1 MKICMLAT
9 SFPRH
14 KEDFV
19 GQWVLG
25 LARALVDKGANVTV
39 IAPHDHDTSD
49 EDTWDGIQIRRFYYW
64 LPKSSHGLCYGA
76 GIPTNIRRKKWVAL
90 QFPTLE
96 AGFLSAALRYG
107 KDADVYNAHWT
118 FAGLPTVWVS
128 KLKRKPL
135 VTTAYS
141 AEYVNKALHP
151 LNKYIVNNSS
161 AVISISQFTKDTL
174 EQVVKPRRHHVIG
187 LGVNS
192 EKIAPEDFNIAE
204 FRAQQG
210 IMTDEKL
217 IFAVGRLVERKGYAV
232 LIEAMTA
239 LINQGKPYRLLLAGQ
254 GPDRDLLQAQI
265 NASGMDAHIRLIGF
279 VPDEQLKYYLKAS
292 DILVMPSIMDQSGDT
307 EGLGLPLIEAM
318 ANGTPVVASRIGGI
332 LDIVEHEKTGLL
344 TEPGNVSELA
354 SAIERVI
361 SEPTLAQHLVQEGYA
376 LVNSRFAW
384 SNIADETLKVF
395 EDAVRNN
402 P

>member
-1 MKICMLAT
+1 MLAT